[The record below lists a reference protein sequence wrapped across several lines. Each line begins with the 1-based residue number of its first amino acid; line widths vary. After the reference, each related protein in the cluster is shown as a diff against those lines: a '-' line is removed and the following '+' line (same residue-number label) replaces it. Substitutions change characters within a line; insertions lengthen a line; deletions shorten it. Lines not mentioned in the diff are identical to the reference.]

1 MRRLGVG
8 ALLVALLAVGGCRDT
23 AGPGPAPL
31 TPGPGASVND
41 QLDDMESTLDGIES
55 ELNDG

>member
-1 MRRLGVG
+1 VRLLGVG
-8 ALLVALLAVGGCRDT
+8 VVMVALLAVGGCRGS
-23 AGPGPAPL
+23 AGSGPAPL
-31 TPGPGASVND
+31 TPGPGASVNQ

>member
-1 MRRLGVG
+1 MRLLGVG
-8 ALLVALLAVGGCRDT
+8 LVMVALLAVGGCRDS
-23 AGPGPAPL
+23 ASGPAPL
-31 TPGPGASVND
+31 TPGPGASVNQ